1 MSLLGWRQWAVDGQ
15 GQLRPAW
22 TPWSPFPPGML
33 LWRADGITQARCL
46 RTKRPDSV
54 AAGEPPPAHHR
65 VPDDHRRP
73 HERRLPD
80 EQRVPDDHRVPD
92 EHCLCGLYAWRT
104 PEILAAARR
113 PRWTA
118 LPCVVGVVRLGGRII
133 IGERGYR
140 AERGYPVAVLD
151 RHGVVSTSYAVAR
164 YRTFSA
170 LVAEWTPSG
179 SEATGIDQIA
189 G

>member
-1 MSLLGWRQWAVDGQ
+1 MSLLGWRQWAVDDR

-22 TPWSPFPPGML
+22 TPWSPFPPSML
-33 LWRADGITQARCL
+33 LWRADGITQAHCL
-46 RTKRPDSV
+46 RAKRPDSTAV
-54 AAGEPPPAHHR
+54 GEPAPAGH
-65 VPDDHRRP
+65 D
-73 HERRLPD
+73 
-80 EQRVPDDHRVPD
+80 RVPD
-92 EHCLCGLYAWRT
+92 EHYLCGLYAWRT

-151 RHGVVSTSYAVAR
+151 RHGVVSASYTIAR

-179 SEATGIDQIA
+179 PEATGMDRIA